1 MKLAEINQT
10 PQRLNLTE
18 VFDSKR
24 DLKWSENGSK
34 HRASFDLN
42 GYNYTIHIDEYD
54 IKLVET
60 HTLLDIGFSYDTPN
74 NADDT
79 QKMTNLY
86 NNPSEILGIVAN
98 GLYNKLQTIN
108 YDIILFGAHPK
119 NGGKDARV
127 RVYDF
132 LSKRYMKAEG
142 MWRSRLSSAKYGE
155 YFLLSVNKLS
165 DSDKEIIDGYLNK

>member
-10 PQRLNLTE
+10 AQRINLTE

-24 DLKWSENGSK
+24 NLNWTGSGGK

-42 GYNYTIHIDEYD
+42 GYGYTIHIDEYD
-54 IKLVET
+54 IKLTKT
-60 HTLLDIGFSYDTPN
+60 HTLLDIGFSYDTPI

-79 QKMTNLY
+79 QKLTNLY

-98 GLYNKLQTIN
+98 GLYDKLQTMK

-132 LSKRYMKAEG
+132 LSKRYMKTEG
-142 MWRSRLSSAKYGE
+142 MWRSRLTSAKYGE
-155 YFLLSVNKLS
+155 YFLLSVDKLS